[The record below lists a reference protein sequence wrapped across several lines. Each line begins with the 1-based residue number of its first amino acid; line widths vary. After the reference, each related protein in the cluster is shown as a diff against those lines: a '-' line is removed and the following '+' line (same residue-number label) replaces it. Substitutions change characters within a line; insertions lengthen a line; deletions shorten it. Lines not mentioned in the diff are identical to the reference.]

1 MQITY
6 DKNYVRHELVSGR
19 PFFLWSCSKYWNAQ
33 AMCTENVPE
42 KWSLS
47 KPPPATCEHL
57 PSPLGPTAVRQV
69 PANDDFLAAISGL
82 RMIHA
87 KPVNYSH
94 METWRDV
101 PGPAETPISK
111 LTRRL
116 LEGLRMA
123 DYSAATPIAAVAF
136 DGKLNVSDAPPTT
149 AHQLIMPNLARTRK
163 AAHSS
168 HMRLP
173 RHISMLLSNS
183 LAAEAHELQTEYA

>member
-1 MQITY
+1 M
-6 DKNYVRHELVSGR
+6 NSGR
-19 PFFLWSCSKYWNAQ
+19 LNNSACSKYWNAQ

-42 KWSLS
+42 KWTLS
-47 KPPPATCEHL
+47 KPPLANCEYL
-57 PSPLGPTAVRQV
+57 PSPPGPTAVRQV
-69 PANDDFLAAISGL
+69 LANDDDFLAAISGL

-111 LTRRL
+111 LMRRL
-116 LEGLRMA
+116 LKGLQMA
-123 DYSAATPIAAVAF
+123 DSSAATPIAAVAF
-136 DGKLNVSDAPPTT
+136 DGKLTVSDAPPTT
-149 AHQLIMPNLARTRK
+149 VHQLCMPNLTRTRK

-173 RHISMLLSNS
+173 RHISMLLSTS
-183 LAAEAHELQTEYA
+183 LAAEAHELQIE